1 MRGSLCT
8 VGSGIGLKKGEIV
21 LRDHDPRWEEDA
33 QKTILLLYEILGDAA
48 IEIQHIGST
57 SVKCIK
63 AKPVIDLA
71 VGVKDFNRI
80 LNFTPALEESG
91 FYFIGFE
98 GKERQPVYQCGEYD
112 PVRRE
117 MTFLT
122 HYIHVVLFGS
132 DGWHTYLNVRDYL
145 NSHPDEA
152 KLYEQVKTESGRKSG
167 GSLRD
172 YHADKQAFVA
182 ALIERANAW
191 KRG

>member
-1 MRGSLCT
+1 MENFT
-8 VGSGIGLKKGEIV
+8 GIGLKKGEVV
-21 LRDHDPRWEEDA
+21 LCDHDPQWEEYA
-33 QKTILLLYEILGDAA
+33 EQTIRRLYGILGDVA

-63 AKPVIDLA
+63 AKPVIDLI
-71 VGVKDFNRI
+71 VGVKDFEQI
-80 LNFTPALEESG
+80 LNFTPALETNG

-112 PVRRE
+112 RVQKE
-117 MTFLT
+117 MPLLT

-132 DGWHTYLNVRDYL
+132 AQWHTYLNVRDYL
-145 NSHPDEA
+145 NCHSDEA
-152 KLYEQVKTESGRKSG
+152 KLYEQVKMQSSRKNG

-172 YHADKQAFVA
+172 YHADKEMFVA

-191 KRG
+191 KTKV